1 MTRDLSEAA
10 ARARARSATLAHG
23 AVFGALW
30 WALTGGSVGS
40 WLVGLPVVV
49 LATLASQVLWTHRT
63 GRWSPVALGRFAIFF
78 LRESLRGGLDVARRA
93 FAPSLPLRPG
103 LVELRSRMPP
113 GPVEVF
119 LVNVLSLL
127 PGTLSVDLRGSVL
140 TLHVLDE
147 QMPVEAETRA
157 LEAHVAAIFRLQLEP
172 LERPE

>member
-1 MTRDLSEAA
+1 MTRSLSEAA
-10 ARARARSATLAHG
+10 AGARARSATLAHG

-49 LATLASQVLWTHRT
+49 LATLTSQVLWTHRT
-63 GRWSPVALGRFAIFF
+63 GWWSPVALGRFAVYF

-103 LVELRSRMPP
+103 LVQLRSRLPP
-113 GPVEVF
+113 GPAEVF

-127 PGTLSVDLRGSVL
+127 PGTLSVDLRGAVL

-147 QMPVEAETRA
+147 DTPVEAGTRE
-157 LEAHVAAIFRLQLEP
+157 LEERVAAIFRVP
-172 LERPE
+172 LERAGRPT